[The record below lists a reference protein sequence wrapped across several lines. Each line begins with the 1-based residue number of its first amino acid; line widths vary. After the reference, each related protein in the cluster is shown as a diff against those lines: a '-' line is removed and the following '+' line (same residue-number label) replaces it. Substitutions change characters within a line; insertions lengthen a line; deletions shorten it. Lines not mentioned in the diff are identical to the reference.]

1 MVEVSVIIPA
11 FNAEK
16 TLGRCLDSVLSQAL
30 ELEVIVIDDCSTDGT
45 VALCKR
51 YVDRDERVRLLRN
64 SQNIG
69 QGLSRNRGIE
79 VAFGTFLAFVDADDY
94 LAPHMYEDLL
104 SLMRAGNLHIDVA
117 GCALLYPAPNALRGG
132 VPRLEGIRYYDRA
145 QIHDEVL
152 PALMGNPPETAA
164 KPRAFP
170 ISSCTYLFRTSLVRQ
185 HGIAFLSERLV
196 YSEDLF
202 FDYDV
207 MRHAAGFAFTVSPYY
222 CYTVNAGSAVHRYHD
237 PTTKIERLYALAGTD
252 EKLLQRASLTTVNA
266 LIETTMQLCMDVAF
280 PWAEKHARLAA
291 LFDNPL
297 VKRSLATYPLRMFT
311 IRKRIFFACCTP
323 CRATIALMMAFVQT
337 CTLSKV
343 KRTTARLY
351 NKFIRS
357 RSQRASHGLQRR
369 PHSAQVQETNTE
381 VRP

>member
-132 VPRLEGIRYYDRA
+132 GSTTRGNQVLRPCPDPRRG
-145 QIHDEVL
+145 
-152 PALMGNPPETAA
+152 
-164 KPRAFP
+164 
-170 ISSCTYLFRTSLVRQ
+170 SSCPYGQPTGNRREAACVSHIFLHVSFSHIARSPARYRISL
-185 HGIAFLSERLV
+185 
-196 YSEDLF
+196 
-202 FDYDV
+202 
-207 MRHAAGFAFTVSPYY
+207 
-222 CYTVNAGSAVHRYHD
+222 
-237 PTTKIERLYALAGTD
+237 
-252 EKLLQRASLTTVNA
+252 RAS
-266 LIETTMQLCMDVAF
+266 
-280 PWAEKHARLAA
+280 
-291 LFDNPL
+291 
-297 VKRSLATYPLRMFT
+297 
-311 IRKRIFFACCTP
+311 RIF
-323 CRATIALMMAFVQT
+323 R
-337 CTLSKV
+337 
-343 KRTTARLY
+343 
-351 NKFIRS
+351 RS
-357 RSQRASHGLQRR
+357 FL
-369 PHSAQVQETNTE
+369 
-381 VRP
+381 

>member
-132 VPRLEGIRYYDRA
+132 GFHDSRESGTTTVPRSTTRFFLPLWATHRKPPRSRVRFPY
-145 QIHDEVL
+145 L
-152 PALMGNPPETAA
+152 PA
-164 KPRAFP
+164 
-170 ISSCTYLFRTSLVRQ
+170 
-185 HGIAFLSERLV
+185 
-196 YSEDLF
+196 
-202 FDYDV
+202 
-207 MRHAAGFAFTVSPYY
+207 
-222 CYTVNAGSAVHRYHD
+222 
-237 PTTKIERLYALAGTD
+237 
-252 EKLLQRASLTTVNA
+252 
-266 LIETTMQLCMDVAF
+266 
-280 PWAEKHARLAA
+280 
-291 LFDNPL
+291 
-297 VKRSLATYPLRMFT
+297 
-311 IRKRIFFACCTP
+311 RIFFAHRSFASTVSHFSP
-323 CRATIALMMAFVQT
+323 SVSYIPKIFSLI
-337 CTLSKV
+337 
-343 KRTTARLY
+343 TT
-351 NKFIRS
+351 
-357 RSQRASHGLQRR
+357 
-369 PHSAQVQETNTE
+369 
-381 VRP
+381 